1 MAKKN
6 VEVKLSPVYT
16 EKGRLAKMGVEKPQD
31 LASQVQRDFLNAEQ
45 TKWLWIPQRAEDLK
59 NYYGTTPAAE
69 WPFKGASR
77 FKSNFQRIVV
87 DTLSGNLIK
96 SFFSPERPIKVSPAP
111 LNQNSSNQTLEN
123 LKYVEDLHNMMQ
135 EHDYMFRQVL
145 DKAIPTSLIES
156 FCVLHPVYEY
166 LTRDRVYT
174 IKRWVPKGTELDNLS
189 YDPDTDSVLTKNN
202 QTFVH
207 SINMETSELTPKE
220 LMDMEMSEV
229 TFDVDQEECVKD
241 GVSIKMI
248 NGYRFYM
255 PLGSPGENPYEK
267 VQKAPYVVHQL
278 FYTFREVQELQRN
291 GYFEDI
297 DPVIAT
303 VYDRQRELLTYIKLQ
318 QAGFMLDTARL
329 EYEYVEVLKWCGK
342 WMVNGK
348 YRDLIVWMD
357 KGSSQVFRVEQN
369 VFGIKPYFPLVPF
382 PTDETPYG
390 ESLCQIIRGHVKDLD
405 LLIRM
410 CINVALMRAAPP
422 RFFDPAGGFNPQTV
436 GSFAPNS
443 YIPVREP
450 SRNILQPPIADDPKA
465 ALGMIQFIINII
477 ERITG
482 VNEVIQGQVADR
494 ANTTATEIQ
503 NATARSGVRF
513 DTIYGRFKDQLKPMM
528 GYIHKLV
535 LRHMPDEKEM
545 IMMGSDNKG
554 RLAKI
559 HKAQLQGAFE
569 FNFSGAS
576 IVEEQ
581 GLLQKAI
588 TLFQTV
594 GQHPYVTYKPESI
607 YYILYN
613 IVRGLNPVYM
623 DKILPKPEEV
633 QKIEQQAQEAQRQQ
647 EQQAMQMAQQQQQ
660 QDPKVQAIQ
669 QQMQMNVQTH
679 QLDVQNK
686 VNDLQAKQEAH
697 KQKLTHAEQ
706 EHQLKIQQAAQ
717 LAQIKIQAEQQ
728 QAENQIMIMKA
739 RAHAQAQTTSKQSK
753 DS

>member
-1 MAKKN
+1 MAKKDIP
-6 VEVKLSPVYT
+6 VKLNPVYT
-16 EKGRLAKMGVEKPQD
+16 EKGRLAKMGVSSPQD
-31 LASQVQRDFLNAEQ
+31 LASQVQRDFNNAEQ

-59 NYYGTTPAAE
+59 NYYGVTPAAE

-96 SFFSPERPIKVSPAP
+96 SFFSPEKPIKVSPAP

-123 LKYVEDLHNMMQ
+123 LTYVENLHNMLQ
-135 EHDYMFRQVL
+135 EHDYQFRQVL

-156 FCVLHPVYEY
+156 FVVLHPVYEY
-166 LTRDRVYT
+166 LTRMQMYQV
-174 IKRWVPKGTELDNLS
+174 KRWVPKNAKLDNLT
-189 YDPDTDSVLTKNN
+189 YDPDTDSVLTKDT
-202 QTFVH
+202 QSFVH
-207 SINMETSELTPKE
+207 AINLETSEMTPKE
-220 LMDMEMSEV
+220 LIDADMVEIM
-229 TFDVDQEECVKD
+229 FDIDQEECVKD

-278 FYTFREVQELQRN
+278 FYTFKEVQERQRD
-291 GYFEDI
+291 GYFEDV

-318 QAGFMLDTARL
+318 QAGFLLDTARL

-342 WMVNGK
+342 WKINGK
-348 YRDLIVWMD
+348 VRDLIVWMD
-357 KGSSQVFRVEQN
+357 KGSSQILRVEQN
-369 VFGIKPYFPLVPF
+369 IFGIKPYFPLVPF

-390 ESLCQIIRGHVKDLD
+390 ESLCQIIRGHIKDLD

-410 CINVALMRAAPP
+410 VINVAIMRAAPP
-422 RFFDPAGGFNPQTV
+422 RFFDPAGGFNPSTV
-436 GSFAPNS
+436 GQFGPNS

-450 SRNILQPPIADDPKA
+450 SKNILQPQIADDPQA

-513 DTIYGRFKDQLKPMM
+513 DTIYGRYKDQLKPMLS
-528 GYIHKLV
+528 YIHKLV
-535 LRHMPDEKEM
+535 LRHMPEEKEM
-545 IMMGSDNKG
+545 ILMGSDNKG

-559 HKAQLQGAFE
+559 HRAQLQGAFE
-569 FNFSGAS
+569 FNFSGGS
-576 IVEEQ
+576 VVEEQ
-581 GLLQKAI
+581 SLLQKAL

-594 GQHPYVTYKPESI
+594 GQHPYLTYKAESI
-607 YYILYN
+607 YYVLYN
-613 IVRGLNPVYM
+613 IVKGLNPIAM

-633 QKIEQQAQEAQRQQ
+633 QQIEQQAQEAQRQQ
-647 EQQAMQMAQQQQQ
+647 EQQALQMQG
-660 QDPKVQAIQ
+660 QDPKVQQMQ
-669 QQMQMNVQTH
+669 QQMQM
-679 QLDVQNK
+679 DVQNHQLGIQSK
-686 VNDLQAKQEAH
+686 LSDLQMKEEAH
-697 KQKLTHAEQ
+697 KQKLTHAER
-706 EHQLKIQQAAQ
+706 EHQSKMEKEAAMARLKMQAQ
-717 LAQIKIQAEQQ
+717 QQ
-728 QAENQIMIMKA
+728 QAENEIAIMKA
-739 RAHAQAQTTSKQSK
+739 RAHAEAKTTSDQSK
-753 DS
+753 DK